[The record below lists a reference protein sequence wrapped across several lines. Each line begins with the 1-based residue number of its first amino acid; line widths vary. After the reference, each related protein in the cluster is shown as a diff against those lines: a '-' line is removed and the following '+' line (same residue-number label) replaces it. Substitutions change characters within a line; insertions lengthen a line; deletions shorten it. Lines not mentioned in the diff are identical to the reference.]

1 MYYLKT
7 AIFLSIISIAG
18 CAVTR
23 KWDLPTEGVV
33 SKSPEILSKCLNDT
47 FLENKIKN
55 KLTVDQRLTK
65 SNSGEITWD
74 QLDSGK
80 SIIHRIVISDSKNG
94 TSNYRVDAGL
104 LGLTGLGHI
113 DGCFK

>member
-1 MYYLKT
+1 
-7 AIFLSIISIAG
+7 
-18 CAVTR
+18 
-23 KWDLPTEGVV
+23 VV

-80 SIIHRIVISDSKNG
+80 SIIHRIVISADSRTKCNKDEPGNGWLRMRWHHGRFNRQVEVAQCTSTSAEKND
-94 TSNYRVDAGL
+94 TKFTAS
-104 LGLTGLGHI
+104 
-113 DGCFK
+113 